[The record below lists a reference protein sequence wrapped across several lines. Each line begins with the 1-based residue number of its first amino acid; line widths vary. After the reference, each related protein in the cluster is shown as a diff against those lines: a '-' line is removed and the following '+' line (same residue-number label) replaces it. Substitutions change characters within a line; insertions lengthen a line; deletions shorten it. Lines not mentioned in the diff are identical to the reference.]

1 MAIKLEQL
9 HIRASERQKARL
21 AEAAQ
26 IKNQSVSQFILGVSL
41 QAADNILG
49 DQSRILLTEEG
60 FEEFCRLL
68 DEPAKDLPTL
78 RAQFA
83 KGSIFQ

>member
-9 HIRASERQKARL
+9 HIRASERQKAKL

-26 IKNQSVSQFILGVSL
+26 LTNQSVSQFILGVSL
-41 QAADNILG
+41 EAADNILG
-49 DQSRILLTEEG
+49 DQSRVLLSEEG

-68 DEPAKDLPTL
+68 DEPPKDLPKL
-78 RAQFA
+78 RGQFA